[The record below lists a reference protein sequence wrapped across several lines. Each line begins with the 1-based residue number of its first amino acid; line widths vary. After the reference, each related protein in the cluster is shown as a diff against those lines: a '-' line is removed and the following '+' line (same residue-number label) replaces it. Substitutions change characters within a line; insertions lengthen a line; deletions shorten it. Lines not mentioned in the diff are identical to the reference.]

1 MCLQSRRAR
10 IALLSLL
17 LLVACTRR
25 GAAGPTGAVQV
36 DLVEVQPQ
44 PAQVGQAT
52 LVLRLTDAA
61 GAPVEGAQVEVK
73 GDMTHPGMVPAL
85 AEARDLGGGLYEV
98 PFEWTMAGDWVLT
111 VSGTLPDGPVFETQF
126 QISVG
131 AP

>member
-1 MCLQSRRAR
+1 MA
-10 IALLSLL
+10 AVLL
-17 LLVACTRR
+17 LAACSRR

-36 DLVEVQPQ
+36 DLVEVRPE

-61 GAPVEGAQVEVK
+61 GAPVEGAKVEVK
-73 GDMTHPGMVPAL
+73 GDMTHPGMVPVL
-85 AEARDLGGGLYEV
+85 GEARDLGGGLYEV

-111 VSGTLPDGPVFETQF
+111 VSGTLPDGQIFETRF
-126 QISVG
+126 QISVR